1 MARNLYAL
9 LVGINEYDSRSRVP
23 SLRGCVNDIQGIQAY
38 LEGRVAQ
45 ADFNLNLQVLLN
57 EQATRQAIIE
67 GFQQHLARANA
78 EDVVLFYYAGHGAQ
92 ADAPEAF
99 WPVSPDRMMET
110 LVCYDSRID
119 DDHWDLADKELAQL
133 IATVD
138 ANEPHIA
145 VVLDCCHSGSGTREA
160 EVTIATR
167 RAEPDRRQRP
177 LESFIVSPAAG
188 QETSGLSA
196 TPDSPATGTRSLSP
210 MAAVLP
216 SGRHVVLSAC
226 RNVEEA
232 KEYLGGESPRGAFS
246 YFLQASL
253 AKANGPLSYRD
264 LFKRT
269 NALIRSGVPSQSPQ
283 LDATHSEDLERPFL
297 GGAIAPSPPYF
308 TVSYNADHGWV
319 IDGGAI
325 HGLQPPAGDE
335 ATTLAVY
342 SFDADAEQ
350 LKTVSTALAQV
361 DIAQVM
367 PQLSKISASGE
378 PFSETGNT
386 FKAVVISSPLP
397 PLQVFLEGN
406 MVGVESLR
414 RAIAAAGP
422 SGQSSLYVQAIDQV
436 EGAAFRVLAEDDTYT
451 ITSPT
456 DKRPL
461 VAPVGGY
468 DNPSA
473 TQVTQNLEHIAR
485 WKTIAELSS
494 PASSQIQGA
503 VSLKIYT
510 GEEASPEAATE
521 IQSAQIRLDYRYSE
535 TKQTWAPPR
544 FRIKLHNTSN
554 QTLFCAIFFLT
565 ERFKAAVLK
574 PDGIASLVRL
584 LPDQEIWF
592 ANGAALKGTVADAL
606 WQQGITESRDILKLI
621 ACTDE
626 FDPLLME
633 LGELGLPLAQTRS
646 VGAGGGSLNR
656 LMQRVNTRDIGF
668 ADEAPTYDD
677 WVANQIAFTFVRPQ
691 PSTPINQA
699 ETISVGANV
708 RVAPHSALSANAR
721 LTTVPQSTRDLG
733 GAILPPLLQS
743 ETVPFQFT
751 QSRASDP
758 GLSALELSN
767 VGNLEA
773 VTPEQ
778 PLLIEADMPL
788 GEGEYVLPV
797 AYDGEFYLPL
807 GYGKE
812 KDGKTQIV
820 IERLAEPM
828 SVGTRS
834 VTGSIR
840 IFFQKIIAKKLEREF
855 EYPLL
860 AATTLERPPSSGGK
874 AKPKVVYV
882 RDVERVKAQV
892 ASAQNIAIYIHG
904 IFGDTA
910 SILPSLDTAI
920 ATLGD
925 GPTPIGQLYD
935 LVLAFDYENLNT
947 AIDSNARLLKARL
960 EAVGLGVGHGKT
972 LHIIAH
978 SMGGLVS
985 RWFIEREGG
994 KDIVSHLIM
1003 LGTPNNGSPWPQVQ
1017 AGITAAVS
1025 FALNSLSLVAAPLK
1039 ILEALLTRIETVDV
1053 SLDQMQPGSAF
1064 LSELAESPDPGVP
1077 YTLVVGNTSLV
1088 EQDARAG
1095 LRQKLMQRLGKL
1107 VEMPFFNRP
1116 NDIAVLVDSIVYVPA
1131 DRTPAPRQLPTA
1143 CNHLEYF
1150 VHPAGLASLTE
1161 AVVGTGI
1168 VGTGTVGT
1176 GTVGTGTGGAGTVG
1190 TGTVAAGALDA
1201 GTVSR
1206 GLADSTGAVDVG
1218 ALDGAV
1224 QPVGD
1229 LPAEAATS
1237 TAAEPQLPGFAPLP
1251 PVPVEDD
1258 EPSPFLEERTG
1269 ADVQRAG
1276 ASSGVFSK
1284 VWVWAAIAAVLG
1296 ALLSLVWAQR
1306 DRSVPAEPVPESSLV
1321 DPDAKYERPS

>member
-9 LVGINEYDSRSRVP
+9 LVGINEYDARSRVP

-45 ADFNLNLQVLLN
+45 DDFTLNLQVLLN

-67 GFQQHLARANA
+67 GFQQHLAQAGA

-110 LVCYDSRID
+110 LVCHDSRID

-138 ANEPHIA
+138 ANKPHIA
-145 VVLDCCHSGSGTREA
+145 VVLDCCHSGSGTREG

-177 LESFIVSPAAG
+177 LESFIVSPAVSSSEA
-188 QETSGLSA
+188 
-196 TPDSPATGTRSLSP
+196 SPAAGARSLSP

-253 AKANGPLSYRD
+253 ARANGPLSYRD

-283 LDATHSEDLERPFL
+283 LDATHSEDLDRPFL

-308 TVSYNADHGWV
+308 TISHHADYGWV

-325 HGLQPPAGDE
+325 HGLQPPTGDE
-335 ATTLAVY
+335 STTLAVY
-342 SFDADAEQ
+342 PFDASAEK
-350 LKTVSTALAQV
+350 LKNVPAA
-361 DIAQVM
+361 IAQVTLTQVL
-367 PQLSKISASGE
+367 PQLSKVSADGE
-378 PFSETGNT
+378 PFLETGNT
-386 FKAVVISSPLP
+386 FKAVVIGSPLP

-422 SGQSSLYVQAIDQV
+422 SGQPSLYVQPIDQV
-436 EGAAFRVLAEDDTYT
+436 EGAAFRVLAQDDTYT

-456 DKRPL
+456 DARPL
-461 VAPVGGY
+461 IAPVRGY

-473 TQVTQNLEHIAR
+473 VRVTQNLEHIAR

-535 TKQTWAPPR
+535 TQQTWTPPR

-574 PDGIASLVRL
+574 PDGVASLVRL

-633 LGELGLPLAQTRS
+633 LGELGMPPAQTRS
-646 VGAGGGSLNR
+646 VGSRGGSLNR

-691 PSTPINQA
+691 PSTPIREA
-699 ETISVGANV
+699 DTIAVGAGV
-708 RVAPHSALSANAR
+708 RVAPHSALSAKAR

-733 GAILPPLLQS
+733 GAILPPLLQA

-758 GLSALELSN
+758 GLSALELSD
-767 VGNLEA
+767 VSNLEA

-788 GEGEYVLPV
+788 GEDEYVLPV

-807 GYGKE
+807 GYGRE
-812 KDGKTQIV
+812 KDGKTEIV
-820 IERLAEPM
+820 IERLAAPM
-828 SVGTRS
+828 SIGTRS
-834 VTGSIR
+834 ITGSIR
-840 IFFQKIIAKKLEREF
+840 IFFQKVIAKKLNREF

-860 AATTLERPPSSGGK
+860 AAAELDRSQSSGG
-874 AKPKVVYV
+874 AARPKVLYV
-882 RDVERVKAQV
+882 RDVEKVKAQV
-892 ASAQNIAIYIHG
+892 ANAQNIVVYIHG

-910 SILPSLDTAI
+910 SLLPSLESAI
-920 ATLGD
+920 ATLGNNQ
-925 GPTPIGQLYD
+925 TPIGQLYD

-947 AIDSNARLLKARL
+947 AIDHNARLLKERL
-960 EAVGLGVGHGKT
+960 AAVGLGAGHEKT
-972 LHIIAH
+972 LHIVAH

-985 RWFIEREGG
+985 RWFIEHEGG
-994 KDIVSHLIM
+994 KDVVSHLIM

-1025 FALNSLSLVAAPLK
+1025 YAINGLSLVVAPLK
-1039 ILEALLTRIETVDV
+1039 ILEALLRRIETVDV
-1053 SLDQMQPGSAF
+1053 SLDQMEPGSSF
-1064 LSELAESPDPGVP
+1064 LAELAASPDPGVP
-1077 YTLVVGNTSLV
+1077 YTMVVGNTSLV
-1088 EQDARAG
+1088 EQDAKAG
-1095 LRQKLMQRLGKL
+1095 LKQKLMQRLGKL
-1107 VEMPFFNRP
+1107 VELPFFNQP
-1116 NDIAVLVDSIVYVPA
+1116 NDIAVLVDSIAYVPA
-1131 DRTPAPRQLPTA
+1131 DRVPAPRQLPTA

-1161 AVVGTGI
+1161 AVIGTGI
-1168 VGTGTVGT
+1168 ADDDRRGMAAQSAVGLGAAGVGAT
-1176 GTVGTGTGGAGTVG
+1176 GAGAVSTRAVEASA
-1190 TGTVAAGALDA
+1190 VNAAP
-1201 GTVSR
+1201 VS
-1206 GLADSTGAVDVG
+1206 
-1218 ALDGAV
+1218 
-1224 QPVGD
+1224 
-1229 LPAEAATS
+1229 AEAPLGDDGSAETS
-1237 TAAEPQLPGFAPLP
+1237 APAAAEPKLPGFAPLP
-1251 PVPVEDD
+1251 PAPVEGD
-1258 EPSPFLEERTG
+1258 EPSPFVEER
-1269 ADVQRAG
+1269 ADAEMPRAG
-1276 ASSGVFSK
+1276 LSSGVLSK

-1296 ALLSLVWAQR
+1296 ALLSWAWAQR
-1306 DRSVPAEPVPESSLV
+1306 DRTEPVEPVPESSLM
-1321 DPDAKYERPS
+1321 DPGAHYERPS